1 MRSFLFIAGLLFFV
15 VFAVGRY
22 ALGFNSQPAPVTA
35 IATPTIAE
43 HQSAPTMTP
52 TLQPVTGDPV
62 RVQFNRG
69 SYGATI
75 TGTVGTKYLLWAA
88 QGQTFTTTLSSQSA
102 ALVSLTGPDGKPLFT
117 DLAAGYTAASK
128 LPSNGDYA
136 LEVRNSDAYTVGVTI
151 R

>member
-1 MRSFLFIAGLLFFV
+1 MKSCLFVGGIVFFVSIAIGRYLFF
-15 VFAVGRY
+15 GTPTP
-22 ALGFNSQPAPVTA
+22 ALLTA
-35 IATPTIAE
+35 DTTPTITE
-43 HQSAPTMTP
+43 HQPAPTMTP

-88 QGQTFTTTLSSQSA
+88 AGQTFTTTLASHSA
-102 ALVSLTGPDGKPLFT
+102 ALVSLYGPDGKPLYEG
-117 DLAAGYTAASK
+117 LAAGYTAASK

-136 LEVRNSDAYTVGVTI
+136 LEVRSGGAYTVGVTI